1 MSINCIVIDDEHPA
15 IRQMEE
21 YISRV
26 PFLKNLA
33 SFDNAIEP
41 INFIKS
47 NQVDLIFLDIEM
59 EDFTGLQFIKSL
71 SARPKIILTTAYDQ
85 YAIEAFNLN
94 VTDYLLKP
102 IAFERFLQAV
112 DKVFDFH
119 QQNTGSENPDF
130 KKDYIFIKTEY
141 RLQRVDFKDIL
152 FVEGMSEYIR
162 IHTVNE
168 RIMTLLNLG
177 ELETMLP
184 NSRFVRVH
192 KSYIVSI
199 EKIDSIERQRIYIGE
214 EVIPISKTYKEII
227 NKLVR

>member
-1 MSINCIVIDDEHPA
+1 MSIDCIVIDDEHPA
-15 IRQMEE
+15 IRQMED

-41 INFIKS
+41 IQFLKS
-47 NQVDLIFLDIEM
+47 HKVDLIFLDIEM

-85 YAIEAFNLN
+85 YAIDAFNLN

-102 IAFERFLQAV
+102 IPFDRFLQAV
-112 DKVFDFH
+112 DKVFELH
-119 QQNTGSENPDF
+119 QQNSALGTPEL
-130 KKDYIFIKTEY
+130 KKEYIFVKTEY

-162 IHTVNE
+162 IHTKNE
-168 RIMTLLNLG
+168 RIMTLMNLG
-177 ELETMLP
+177 ELEEILP
-184 NSRFVRVH
+184 ENQFARVH

-199 EKIDSIERQRIYIGE
+199 GRIDSIERQRIFIGE
-214 EVIPISKTYKEII
+214 EVIPISKTYKSVIH
-227 NKLVR
+227 KLVR